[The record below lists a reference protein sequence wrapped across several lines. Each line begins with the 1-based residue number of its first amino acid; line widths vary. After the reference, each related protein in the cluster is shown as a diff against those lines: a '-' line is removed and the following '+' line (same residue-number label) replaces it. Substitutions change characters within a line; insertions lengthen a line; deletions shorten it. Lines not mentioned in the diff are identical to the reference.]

1 MRKPRKDEFIRVHPD
16 IRVAISIYADVE
28 NRLDYLLGPDVI
40 AEVETLVGVR
50 RVLLSLT
57 ATYGG
62 EFFGW
67 PVPVPSDVRANR
79 WHATAF
85 QAAEQAT
92 RGWIRLKAATQ
103 EYEIYRRTI
112 NDAKAPT
119 WPEEVPDAEHL
130 LRLCF
135 GPGGGGDLIDD
146 PGSRTPEAST
156 RRELNDRPRFPE
168 DRGLFTSMT
177 YAIDFEYFAAEG
189 ERPRPHCL
197 CWVIVETGEE
207 GRLWIDD
214 TTTAPTFGRDG
225 LIVAHY
231 ALAELGLLRGLGVG
245 HPPPCDRHTCG
256 GPRGARPS
264 PPRGWVGPPRGGGRL
279 RNPNHERR
287 TQRRD
292 AGSGDATRGAG

>member
-1 MRKPRKDEFIRVHPD
+1 MPAKAQPEEPKDIFSDVAALSKSVEEIAPSERIVTSLQVRKPRKDEFIRVHPD

-146 PGSRTPEAST
+146 PDH
-156 RRELNDRPRFPE
+156 ELLKR
-168 DRGLFTSMT
+168 
-177 YAIDFEYFAAEG
+177 
-189 ERPRPHCL
+189 
-197 CWVIVETGEE
+197 
-207 GRLWIDD
+207 
-214 TTTAPTFGRDG
+214 
-225 LIVAHY
+225 
-231 ALAELGLLRGLGVG
+231 LRGE
-245 HPPPCDRHTCG
+245 
-256 GPRGARPS
+256 S
-264 PPRGWVGPPRGGGRL
+264 
-279 RNPNHERR
+279 
-287 TQRRD
+287 
-292 AGSGDATRGAG
+292 